1 MKKIIII
8 DGNSLANRAFY
19 AMPYLSNRNK
29 QPSGAVFGFANLIVK
44 LIVEQK
50 PDYVAV
56 AFDHARQTFRN
67 EIYQDYKGKRKETP
81 PDLLSQF
88 PVIKQMLQTM
98 GIKIFE
104 FAGIE
109 ADDII
114 GTISKHSNIQN
125 ILVSGDRDLLQLID
139 DNSSVWLT
147 RKGVTEIEVFDEK
160 SLFEKYKL
168 KPSGIIELKA
178 LMGDAS
184 DNIPGV
190 AGVGEKTALSLLEKY
205 QNLDGIYENIEE
217 VTGKLKEKLIAGKDM
232 AYMSKTLATIKTDC
246 EIDFDIE
253 SCSYTFPFSQ
263 AVRDF
268 FEEWDFRSLMNRRDL
283 FGEGVRTNKKE
294 VKKTVFEDLS
304 QVENFKGKIKNFLC
318 YDLKKMEFAIDG
330 NEVFYVKKEIDLFSN
345 VIDFDDV
352 LKILKSVFESKVV
365 TKITNCSKEDMKILD
380 RVGITLENFFD
391 VDIARYVLFAGLP
404 KLPEPEVQDYI
415 NLKVE
420 LEKQMVEQKVEK
432 VYTDIEI
439 PLVRVLASME
449 EEGFKVDEKMLDELS
464 QKYDAEL
471 ADLTTKIYELAGENF
486 NINSPKQVAHILF
499 DKLTFDTLCETIAR
513 K

>member
-1 MKKIIII
+1 MKKIIVI

-29 QPSGAVFGFANLIVK
+29 QPSGAVFGFANLLVK

-160 SLFEKYKL
+160 SLFEKFKL

-190 AGVGEKTALSLLEKY
+190 AGVGEKTAL
-205 QNLDGIYENIEE
+205 
-217 VTGKLKEKLIAGKDM
+217 
-232 AYMSKTLATIKTDC
+232 
-246 EIDFDIE
+246 
-253 SCSYTFPFSQ
+253 
-263 AVRDF
+263 
-268 FEEWDFRSLMNRRDL
+268 
-283 FGEGVRTNKKE
+283 
-294 VKKTVFEDLS
+294 
-304 QVENFKGKIKNFLC
+304 
-318 YDLKKMEFAIDG
+318 
-330 NEVFYVKKEIDLFSN
+330 
-345 VIDFDDV
+345 
-352 LKILKSVFESKVV
+352 
-365 TKITNCSKEDMKILD
+365 
-380 RVGITLENFFD
+380 
-391 VDIARYVLFAGLP
+391 
-404 KLPEPEVQDYI
+404 
-415 NLKVE
+415 
-420 LEKQMVEQKVEK
+420 
-432 VYTDIEI
+432 
-439 PLVRVLASME
+439 
-449 EEGFKVDEKMLDELS
+449 
-464 QKYDAEL
+464 
-471 ADLTTKIYELAGENF
+471 
-486 NINSPKQVAHILF
+486 
-499 DKLTFDTLCETIAR
+499 
-513 K
+513 